1 MSDEKIEL
9 TDRERAVIR
18 AAKAEMADDFYK
30 QVGRT
35 VVNRLL
41 VVIGAIA
48 VGIAY
53 GKGWIRF

>member
-1 MSDEKIEL
+1 MSEKIEL
-9 TDRERAVIR
+9 TDRERAVVR
-18 AAKAEMADDFYK
+18 AAKDEMADEFYQ

-41 VVIGAIA
+41 MIIGAIGI
-48 VGIAY
+48 GIAY